1 MEGALA
7 LALPLQKGQS
17 LKVCENN
24 KKILSWQA
32 NTPSGNWFTANYE
45 LSSFNII
52 TTDNN
57 ELAKKLADILIATR
71 ELSHTFL
78 MDNNGFNVITNLD
91 FDPEFGF
98 GSSSTLITNIAM
110 WADVNPYELLEKTFG
125 GSGYDIAC
133 AKADNPITYQIKD
146 DDIEVKEVDFN
157 PNFKDKLYF
166 VYLGNKQNSAD
177 GIRAFKKTGNFTTSD
192 IRNISSITQQLIKT
206 SDFTLFIEL
215 IETHELVM
223 SKILGLPDV
232 KSLYFSDFEGAVKSL
247 GAWGGDFVL
256 MATTKPKEELRS
268 YLFKKGFDTL
278 FRYDELVFN
287 R

>member
-7 LALPLQKGQS
+7 LALPLVKGQS
-17 LKVCENN
+17 LSSCKNN

-32 NTPSGNWFTANYE
+32 NTPNGSWFTADYD
-45 LSSFNII
+45 LTSFNII

-57 ELAKKLADILIATR
+57 KLAQKLADILIATR
-71 ELSHTFL
+71 GLSHTFL
-78 MDNNGFNVITNLD
+78 MDNTGFNVITNLD

-146 DDIEVKEVDFN
+146 DEIEVKEVDFN
-157 PNFKDKLYF
+157 PDFKDKLYF

-192 IRNISSITQQLIKT
+192 IRNISSITQKV
-206 SDFTLFIEL
+206 
-215 IETHELVM
+215 IETKDFNLFKKLLENHELFM
-223 SKILGLPDV
+223 SKILSLPTV
-232 KSLYFSDFEGAVKSL
+232 KSLFFSDFEGAVKSL

-256 MATTKPKEELRS
+256 MATAKPEEELRS
-268 YLFKKGFDTL
+268 YLLKKGFDTI
-278 FRYDELVFN
+278 FKYDELVLG
-287 R
+287 